1 MQGFNTE
8 MIEKAKKAKSAEELL
23 DLAKACGVEMTADE
37 AATYFAQLNPKS
49 GELNDDDLDAV
60 AGGSCNPYKDRDKAD
75 QNLPN
80 ITCENCG
87 TLGQW
92 EYIGQSSGLVTYYC
106 RNCRYTLNLQDND
119 DFSVPHFYGTFYK

>member
-1 MQGFNTE
+1 MKRLTSE
-8 MIEKAKKAKSAEELL
+8 LMEKAKMAKSAEELL
-23 DLAKACGVEMTADE
+23 GIAKANGVEMTEEE
-37 AATYFAQLNPKS
+37 ANEYYKQITS
-49 GELNDDDLDAV
+49 CELDDDDLDAV

>member
-1 MQGFNTE
+1 MKRLTSE
-8 MIEKAKKAKSAEELL
+8 LMEKAKMAKSAEELL
-23 DLAKACGVEMTADE
+23 GIAKANGVEMTEEE
-37 AATYFAQLNPKS
+37 ANEYYKQITS
-49 GELNDDDLDAV
+49 CELDDDDLDAV

-87 TLGQW
+87 TLGEW
-92 EYIGQSSGLVTYYC
+92 KYIGQSSGLVTYYC
-106 RNCRYTLNLQDND
+106 RNCRYTLNLQDTD